1 MLVNALRTTKLS
13 LSRLRGKHLIGKDV
27 SMSKSAPPP
36 QLLLENQI
44 CFAVHAT
51 AHAFAQ
57 AYKPLL
63 APLNLTY
70 PQYLV
75 MLLLWEKDDR
85 SVSELGAPLFLD
97 SGTLSPLLKRLRA
110 AGYVTRSS
118 DPEDERVTRIALT
131 PEGAALREKAAAIPD
146 AMRRAMGMD
155 LGQLA
160 SVREQLKR
168 LGLALRA
175 VG

>member
-1 MLVNALRTTKLS
+1 
-13 LSRLRGKHLIGKDV
+13 
-27 SMSKSAPPP
+27 MSDSASPAH
-36 QLLLENQI
+36 LLLENQI

-110 AGYVTRSS
+110 AGYVTRAA
-118 DPEDERVTRIALT
+118 DPEDERITRIALT
-131 PEGAALREKAAAIPD
+131 PAGAALRDKAAAIPGK
-146 AMRRAMGMD
+146 MGNAMGLD
-155 LGQLA
+155 LGRIAGL
-160 SVREQLKR
+160 RDQLKR
-168 LGLALRA
+168 LGGALRA
-175 VG
+175 S

>member
-1 MLVNALRTTKLS
+1 
-13 LSRLRGKHLIGKDV
+13 
-27 SMSKSAPPP
+27 MSEPASPP
-36 QLLLENQI
+36 QLLLANQI

-85 SVSELGAPLFLD
+85 SVGELGAPLFLD

-110 AGYVTRSS
+110 AGYVTRAP
-118 DPEDERVTRIALT
+118 DPNDERVTRIALT
-131 PEGAALREKAAAIPD
+131 PEGSALREKAAAIPG
-146 AMRRAMGMD
+146 AMGAAMGMP

-160 SVREQLKR
+160 SLRDQLKR
-168 LGLALRA
+168 LGQALREA
-175 VG
+175 S

>member
-1 MLVNALRTTKLS
+1 
-13 LSRLRGKHLIGKDV
+13 
-27 SMSKSAPPP
+27 MSNSASPAH
-36 QLLLENQI
+36 LLLENQT

-110 AGYVTRSS
+110 AGYVTRSP
-118 DPEDERVTRIALT
+118 DAHDERVTRIALT
-131 PEGAALREKAAAIPD
+131 PEGAALRAKAEMIPS
-146 AMRRAMGMD
+146 AMRRAMGVD
-155 LGQLA
+155 LGELA
-160 SVREQLKR
+160 GLRDQIKR
-168 LGLALRA
+168 LGEALRPR
-175 VG
+175 